1 MSTDNRYTVRNVAQK
16 EIYDSYMGILRI
28 SPNED
33 SNGKLV
39 DDPTIFLTTLGYK
52 GIQLSSSNGDP
63 LPVHFVPYAFQT
75 SNVFFNDNGNG
86 IRETKDIINICTDT
100 TEMNGASGNTYVSK
114 EFIARSSL
122 HLIDSDETTKKYS
135 KIAIAYGCTKTDTN
149 DDQKAESKGIL
160 LYPFESPNDSTY
172 FNNKNG
178 LGLFNE
184 NDTRPRT
191 EQVEEA
197 LLNKTLQWY
206 NTTTNDLTYISSDA
220 NVNTTGVDKSV
231 QSHRVKANNQY
242 INQFNN
248 DNEEV
253 PVLYTRDY
261 VLGHYEGHAR
271 KTGDDIKG
279 EMKKHFL
286 PSESQVYEASESE
299 GITKLSWI
307 RFDNLVWDCLDEV
320 LAGKLRHVSGR
331 YDDLGTGI
339 SNKGNSIHDKLFHTA
354 IETDFSECTN
364 LYGSESSSQFLDYTA
379 PLVGKGV
386 QEGMIMYHAMPFH
399 RYWFHRCRQVLFNMF
414 EFQKQYNLAYNI
426 ANANWEDMIAAE
438 RRELQDFYNAGLI
451 TACCKASITP
461 HHSLVK
467 DFLLCNGKEVNLTNF
482 PNISLKNNNLLKD
495 TKFTISDGGN
505 GKIKT
510 DGSEDDG
517 SEDLVQGKYATPV
530 YGVKKFNQ
538 KTNWDASSTY
548 QALYNSSNSNGW
560 IKLPN
565 LFNFQEKY
573 PRFIRGLNWS
583 ADTENIQNFD
593 IEVSETNYV
602 DSKLGENK
610 KNMAYIKNDTI
621 NNKTN
626 IWGDKGKCIV
636 KNFTDVSKP
645 YYFSFDYLTQ
655 KSNHRHLL
663 FAKKKGLTS
672 KGTDFTTLAEYSF
685 GIDDTGIGE
694 ATITP
699 VQNYP
704 IINNNKDGAAQK
716 ASNGLWQSWY
726 NYNFGTTSYFLNFQ
740 PTKTAGLY
748 LFNTKFPYYEQKTEG
763 KNTTFQEVNNIEGDN
778 SEWHYYDAKGTKH
791 SMDTANI
798 SNDVSSVLNTDFTAI
813 DEYRGERNKRKQL
826 LIKLNESEGAYPLSI
841 YGGPSIFQTKQHQA
855 WQRKRTSI
863 LRPRYEW
870 EEGLLIKTNVAT
882 YHLHGINF
890 NYGEPPNVAKVH
902 DGTSHWRTMT
912 SLQYWDCDKLGVG
925 DISAIDKDDYLERDS
940 IPPTASNYYNYN
952 NVTDIWRKSSKV
964 KSEKITY
971 GSTVTKVDTSAPYPS
986 FLNLIPLIRL

>member
-1 MSTDNRYTVRNVAQK
+1 MK
-16 EIYDSYMGILRI
+16 
-28 SPNED
+28 
-33 SNGKLV
+33 
-39 DDPTIFLTTLGYK
+39 
-52 GIQLSSSNGDP
+52 
-63 LPVHFVPYAFQT
+63 
-75 SNVFFNDNGNG
+75 
-86 IRETKDIINICTDT
+86 
-100 TEMNGASGNTYVSK
+100 NGATGNTYVSK

-220 NVNTTGVDKSV
+220 NVNTTGVDESV

-279 EMKKHFL
+279 KMKKEFL
-286 PSESQVYEASESE
+286 PSGSQVYEASESE

-354 IETDFSECTN
+354 MDDDFSECTN
-364 LYGSESSSQFLDYTA
+364 LYKSESSSQFLDYTA

-399 RYWFHRCRQVLFNMF
+399 RYWFHRCRQVLFNIS
-414 EFQKQYNLAYNI
+414 EFQKQYELAYNV
-426 ANANWEDMIAAE
+426 ANADWEDMIAAE
-438 RRELQDFYNAGLI
+438 RNYLMECYNNKLDRLI
-451 TACCKASITP
+451 TPTCKASITP

-495 TKFTISDGGN
+495 TKFSISD
-505 GKIKT
+505 
-510 DGSEDDG
+510 DGIEPDDP
-517 SEDLVQGKYATPV
+517 EDLVQGKYATPV
-530 YGVKKFNQ
+530 YGGKKFNQ

-548 QALYNSSNSNGW
+548 HALYQSSNLNSC

-573 PRFIRGLNWS
+573 PRFIRGLNWE
-583 ADTENIQNFD
+583 ANTDEIQDFNITESD
-593 IEVSETNYV
+593 SNYV
-602 DSKLGENK
+602 D
-610 KNMAYIKNDTI
+610 
-621 NNKTN
+621 
-626 IWGDKGKCIV
+626 
-636 KNFTDVSKP
+636 
-645 YYFSFDYLTQ
+645 
-655 KSNHRHLL
+655 
-663 FAKKKGLTS
+663 
-672 KGTDFTTLAEYSF
+672 
-685 GIDDTGIGE
+685 
-694 ATITP
+694 
-699 VQNYP
+699 
-704 IINNNKDGAAQK
+704 
-716 ASNGLWQSWY
+716 
-726 NYNFGTTSYFLNFQ
+726 
-740 PTKTAGLY
+740 
-748 LFNTKFPYYEQKTEG
+748 
-763 KNTTFQEVNNIEGDN
+763 
-778 SEWHYYDAKGTKH
+778 
-791 SMDTANI
+791 
-798 SNDVSSVLNTDFTAI
+798 
-813 DEYRGERNKRKQL
+813 
-826 LIKLNESEGAYPLSI
+826 
-841 YGGPSIFQTKQHQA
+841 
-855 WQRKRTSI
+855 
-863 LRPRYEW
+863 
-870 EEGLLIKTNVAT
+870 
-882 YHLHGINF
+882 
-890 NYGEPPNVAKVH
+890 
-902 DGTSHWRTMT
+902 
-912 SLQYWDCDKLGVG
+912 
-925 DISAIDKDDYLERDS
+925 
-940 IPPTASNYYNYN
+940 
-952 NVTDIWRKSSKV
+952 
-964 KSEKITY
+964 
-971 GSTVTKVDTSAPYPS
+971 
-986 FLNLIPLIRL
+986 